1 MYKIFITYLLFI
13 ILLSGCAKP
22 SLIDE
27 DKLVIIYTEL
37 VIAQDTTSQQG
48 EDFSS
53 IKQQILDKYE
63 VTEGE
68 YNETIEYYNED
79 PERWNEFFDKALAR
93 LEALRKA
100 AAPQPKPDN

>member
-13 ILLSGCAKP
+13 LLLSGCAKP

-27 DKLVIIYTEL
+27 DKLVIVYTEL
-37 VIAQDTTSQQG
+37 VIAQDTTSSQG
-48 EDFSS
+48 VDFND
-53 IKQQILDKYE
+53 IKQEIFDKYE

-68 YNETIEYYNED
+68 YNETIEYYNEN

-93 LEALRKA
+93 LEALRKVEE
-100 AAPQPKPDN
+100 PQPAPNN

>member
-13 ILLSGCAKP
+13 IVLCGCAKP
-22 SLIDE
+22 SLVEE

-37 VIAQDTTSQQG
+37 VIAQDTTSLQG
-48 EDFSS
+48 EDFNS
-53 IKQQILDKYE
+53 IKQEIFDKYE

-68 YNETIEYYNED
+68 YNETIEYYNEN

-93 LEALRKA
+93 LETLRKTEE
-100 AAPQPKPDN
+100 PQPEPNN